1 MKIEYNQE
9 KNVITVGKAEF
20 SSFTNFDNALQFA
33 YSIFDSNSISIMEMK
48 DYKVAERKKSSEVSI
63 IYDLGG
69 PTYKYLYTQQQ
80 RYKAIGDVLG
90 CSLSVFYKN
99 FQALQRKAFI
109 VPVYGIYQKLS
120 DHTPWRKRKG
130 NKWNTVLLDEIYA
143 KKDKLFPVYE
153 DGLHPLL
160 PLVCTLNRT
169 PQELRALLKG
179 NWKVLANNSLHK
191 NKKISLCLNKNALD
205 ADAKDSEEWQKKK
218 RERAMEVLCTD
229 LPTSLIEYLS
239 HQYYSQ
245 NSLKYAKL
253 NLRGN
258 WGKKEIIQKEL
269 RTFMDAERM
278 AEDLGEK
285 VNVKWSARR
294 LKEEHD
300 RMSKEI
306 TARKYSKDVF
316 DSVKD
321 VSVKSLNV
329 GEYTATLLDSAF
341 AVADEGNSMGHCVAG
356 YADSVRQGNYLV
368 YSVTKA
374 GERSSTIGL
383 QKGNGYSYH
392 NQLTGKTNVDVA
404 EWKMQQQYGRYN
416 ALVKDQDEKNL
427 ANNIVKLLNEKKLDN
442 PENNTYNSSTH

>member
-33 YSIFDSNSISIMEMK
+33 YNIFDSNGVSIAEMK
-48 DYKVAERKKSSEVSI
+48 DYKVVERKKTHDSLDVYNFE
-63 IYDLGG
+63 DE
-69 PTYKYLYTQQQ
+69 PTYKYLYTQKQ

-120 DHTPWRKRKG
+120 DHRPWRKLTG
-130 NKWNTVLLDEIYA
+130 NKWNTSLLDEIYA
-143 KKDKLFPVYE
+143 KKDKLVAVYE
-153 DGLHPLL
+153 DGLYPLL
-160 PLVCTLNRT
+160 PLVYTLNRT
-169 PQELRALLKG
+169 PQELRALLKS

-191 NKKISLCLNKNALD
+191 NKKISQCIPKNVLD
-205 ADAKDSEEWQKKK
+205 GKDSRAAQ
-218 RERAMEVLCTD
+218 RQVNAMETLCTD
-229 LPTSLIEYLS
+229 LPTSLLEYLS
-239 HQYYSQ
+239 QQYYSK
-245 NSLKYAKL
+245 NSLQYVKL

-258 WGKKEIIQKEL
+258 WGKKDVIQKEL
-269 RTFMDAERM
+269 RIFMDAERM
-278 AEDLGEK
+278 AESLGEK
-285 VNVKWSARR
+285 VNMKWTPRR

-306 TARKYSKDVF
+306 TARKYSRDLF

-329 GEYTATLLDSAF
+329 GEYTATLLDNAF
-341 AVADEGNSMGHCVAG
+341 SIADEGNAMGHCVAG

-383 QKGNGYSYH
+383 NKGRGYSYH
-392 NQLTGKTNVDVA
+392 NQNTGKTFEDVA

-416 ALVKDQDEKNL
+416 ASVKDQDEKDL
-427 ANNIVKLLNEKKLDN
+427 ADNIVKLLNEKKLDN
-442 PENNTYNSSTH
+442 SDKPL

>member
-9 KNVITVGKAEF
+9 KNIITVGKAEF
-20 SSFTNFDNALQFA
+20 ISFTNFDNALQFA
-33 YSIFDSNSISIMEMK
+33 YSIFDSNSISIAEMK
-48 DYKVAERKKSSEVSI
+48 DYKVAIRKNSLDISDGLSCFK
-63 IYDLGG
+63 DDK
-69 PTYKYLYTQQQ
+69 TYKYLYTQQQ

-120 DHTPWRKRKG
+120 DHTPWRKRQG
-130 NKWNTVLLDEIYA
+130 NKWNTALLDEIYA

-160 PLVCTLNRT
+160 PLVCALNRT

-205 ADAKDSEEWQKKK
+205 ADAKDSDEWQKKK

-239 HQYYSQ
+239 RQYYS
-245 NSLKYAKL
+245 SDALKYAKL
-253 NLRGN
+253 NLHGN
-258 WGKKEIIQKEL
+258 WGKKEVIQKEL
-269 RTFMDAERM
+269 RIFMDSERM
-278 AEDLGEK
+278 AEDIGEK
-285 VNVKWSARR
+285 VNVKWTPRR

-321 VSVKSLNV
+321 VPINSLSV
-329 GEYTATLLDSAF
+329 GDYTATLLDNAF
-341 AVADEGNSMGHCVAG
+341 SIADEGNAMGHCVAG
-356 YADSVRQGNYLV
+356 YADSVRQGKYLV

-383 QKGNGYSYH
+383 NIIPEGRYGSPENSDKIIVNTTKYR
-392 NQLTGKTNVDVA
+392 L
-404 EWKMQQQYGRYN
+404 QQQYGRYN
-416 ALVKDQDEKNL
+416 ALVKDQDEKDL
-427 ANNIVKLLNEKKLDN
+427 AQNIVKMLNSPLD
-442 PENNTYNSSTH
+442 TSLTIAVQ